1 LRVRIGKKEVLRY
14 AGPDLRTAEEVRA
27 DTMTKVRRE
36 KLLGERVIPAVT
48 FREFESAIKRDFAA
62 RHSPTTQVSELGRL
76 KRCVAWFGST
86 LRDIGPAEV
95 QDFFAHLRTKENF
108 KHSAVN
114 RYACLL
120 SIAFKLAVAKGYART
135 NPLKEMPRG
144 REQALPVPF
153 VSKADVDRLVAATTN
168 PRFGAYLRVL
178 ADTGIR
184 RSEGTAL
191 EWRDVHLARRRI
203 VIRRSKNKGTREI
216 DLTHEA
222 VAAFEF
228 LAKQRG
234 AIPMQGADLVWPE
247 FAEKRAD
254 APSAWFHTVAKRAG
268 LRLRL
273 HDLRHGYCSRLA
285 QAGIA
290 LPTIMA
296 LAGHTSWQTT
306 QRYATHLP
314 EGATR
319 AAIDKL
325 ERHERRHSSKSQQGK
340 QAETK

>member
-1 LRVRIGKKEVLRY
+1 
-14 AGPDLRTAEEVRA
+14 
-27 DTMTKVRRE
+27 
-36 KLLGERVIPAVT
+36 
-48 FREFESAIKRDFAA
+48 
-62 RHSPTTQVSELGRL
+62 
-76 KRCVAWFGST
+76 
-86 LRDIGPAEV
+86 
-95 QDFFAHLRTKENF
+95 
-108 KHSAVN
+108 
-114 RYACLL
+114 
-120 SIAFKLAVAKGYART
+120 
-135 NPLKEMPRG
+135 
-144 REQALPVPF
+144 VPF
-153 VSKADVDRLVAATTN
+153 VSKADVDRLVAAATN

-184 RSEGTAL
+184 RSEGAGL

-203 VIRRSKNKGTREI
+203 VIRPGR
-216 DLTHEA
+216 DPDA
-222 VAAFEF
+222 
-228 LAKQRG
+228 
-234 AIPMQGADLVWPE
+234 GADLVWPE